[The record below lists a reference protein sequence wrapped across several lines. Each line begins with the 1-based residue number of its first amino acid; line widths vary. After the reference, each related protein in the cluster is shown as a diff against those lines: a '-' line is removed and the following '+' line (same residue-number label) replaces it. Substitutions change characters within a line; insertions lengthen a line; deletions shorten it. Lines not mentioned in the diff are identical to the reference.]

1 MHATA
6 STTVARPIESVW
18 TTLTDHEGMSTWG
31 PGVTVTIDKPGSPE
45 PNGLGAV
52 RRITTP
58 GPGPAM
64 TEEVVTFEAPN
75 LFGYAARSGVPI
87 PGYQGEVR
95 LTSVDVEG
103 LAPAGQGTRIDY
115 TVSST
120 SSFPPVKLALA
131 GMSQVLLRLFARAA
145 TKA

>member
-6 STTVARPIESVW
+6 TTTVARPIESVW
-18 TTLTDHEGMSTWG
+18 ATLTDHEGMSTWG
-31 PGVTVTIDKPGSPE
+31 PGVTVTIDRPGSPE

-52 RRITTP
+52 RRISTP
-58 GPGPAM
+58 GPVL
-64 TEEVVTFEAPN
+64 TEEVVTFQAPN

-95 LTSVDVEG
+95 LTPE
-103 LAPAGQGTRIDY
+103 GQGTRIDY

-120 SSFPPVKLALA
+120 ASFPPVKIALA
-131 GMSQVLLRLFARAA
+131 ITGQVLLRLLARAA
-145 TKA
+145 AKA

>member
-1 MHATA
+1 MQATA

-18 TTLTDHEGMSTWG
+18 NTLTDHEGMSSWG
-31 PGVTVTIDKPGSPE
+31 PGVTVTVDKPGSPE

-64 TEEVVTFEAPN
+64 TEEVVTFQAPN

-95 LTSVDVEG
+95 LTPEG
-103 LAPAGQGTRIDY
+103 SGTRIDY
-115 TVSST
+115 AVSST

-131 GMSQVLLRLFARAA
+131 AMSQVLLRLFARAA

>member
-1 MHATA
+1 MHVTA

-18 TTLTDHEGMSTWG
+18 ATLTDHEGMSTWG

-52 RRITTP
+52 RRISTP
-58 GPGPAM
+58 GPAPAM
-64 TEEVVTFEAPN
+64 TEEVVTFQAPN

-95 LTSVDVEG
+95 LTPE
-103 LAPAGQGTRIDY
+103 GQGTRIDY
-115 TVSST
+115 TLSST
-120 SSFPPVKLALA
+120 ASFPPVKLALA
-131 GMSQVLLRLFARAA
+131 ALSQVLLRLFARAA
-145 TKA
+145 AKN

>member
-6 STTVARPIESVW
+6 TTTVARPIESVW
-18 TTLTDHEGMSTWG
+18 ATLTDHEGMSNWG

-52 RRITTP
+52 RRITTL
-58 GPGPAM
+58 GPGPVM

-75 LFGYAARSGVPI
+75 VFGYAARSGVPI

-95 LTSVDVEG
+95 LTAEG
-103 LAPAGQGTRIDY
+103 TGTRIDY